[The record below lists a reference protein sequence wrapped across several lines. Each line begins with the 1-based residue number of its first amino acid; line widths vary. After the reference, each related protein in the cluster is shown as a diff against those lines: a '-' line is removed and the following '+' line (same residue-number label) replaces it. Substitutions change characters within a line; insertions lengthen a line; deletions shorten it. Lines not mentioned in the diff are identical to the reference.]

1 MSTIDQAFVNAFARR
16 SRTSNRPTQAAQA
29 SAPVANQAS
38 LQTRVAANTG
48 QLVRVDT
55 PVTNAPQPHVMQPQ
69 VKQPHAAPNHAANN
83 HAAPNHAADST
94 PNNTPVDHLA
104 QQHLHTAYVFAEPQ
118 QDTAPEHEV
127 TSRATPTSI
136 PTPEP
141 RQARN
146 FSAVP
151 EAFAEQRVDAPA
163 IPEPELNLH
172 AEPTAEAIQPIW
184 EVDSFDIPQSVE
196 QLFFEEK
203 LFELV
208 AKRIQDAV
216 NDGLKS
222 VMVTSSKSG
231 EGRSTVAIGMAMA
244 AAATGLRVALIDGDT
259 QDPTLADDMR
269 LDVDYGW
276 LDTLRGG
283 LPLSQIAVL
292 SIEDGLTLIPLMPP
306 QHEQV
311 GATAD
316 EIETLV
322 SVLGDQYDL
331 VVIDSPAGDQS
342 QMEAFAK
349 LVDSAIIARDASRT
363 DINTVNELSYRLH
376 AAGAQ
381 GVGIV
386 ENFS

>member
-16 SRTSNRPTQAAQA
+16 NRPSNRPTQAAQA
-29 SAPVANQAS
+29 SAPAANQAP
-38 LQTRVAANTG
+38 LQTRATADAG
-48 QLVRVDT
+48 QLLRVDA
-55 PVTNAPQPHVMQPQ
+55 PVTNVPQL
-69 VKQPHAAPNHAANN
+69 HAAP
-83 HAAPNHAADST
+83 SSI
-94 PNNTPVDHLA
+94 PVDHSA
-104 QQHLHTAYVFAEPQ
+104 QQHLHTAYVFAESQ
-118 QDTAPEHEV
+118 NIESQNIESQNTRAPV
-127 TSRATPTSI
+127 APA
-136 PTPEP
+136 PTPMSTSEP
-141 RQARN
+141 CQA
-146 FSAVP
+146 SDVAAAAG
-151 EAFAEQRVDAPA
+151 AFVEQRVDKPSTSAQ
-163 IPEPELNLH
+163 PELKMH
-172 AEPTAEAIQPIW
+172 AAPQAEAIQPIW

-216 NDGLKS
+216 NDGLQS

-306 QHEQV
+306 QREQV
-311 GATAD
+311 SATAD
-316 EIETLV
+316 EIETLI
-322 SVLGDQYDL
+322 SVVGDQYDL
-331 VVIDSPAGDQS
+331 VVIDAPAGDQS
-342 QMEAFAK
+342 QMEPFAK
-349 LVDSAIIARDASRT
+349 HVDSAIIARDASRT
-363 DINTVNELSYRLH
+363 DINTVNELSYRLQ
-376 AAGAQ
+376 AAGTQ